1 MKKTKFF
8 MLLLLTIY
16 CFCLSSFGQ
25 NKSLTFSTWIF
36 TWDSLCDNFP
46 VQDYYVFFPDSIVI
60 NQTMEDNVC
69 SMGKYV
75 LQDSL
80 VFMKFYCDEKNYYY
94 DTNPFDTIQYS
105 AIIKGNTLLLQ
116 ERGYW
121 IDGNYIRDTYTIPK
135 EYIFKRKNSLY

>member
-1 MKKTKFF
+1 

-94 DTNPFDTIQYS
+94 DTEDFEMNRQNKTFTIRGQFGHRPNNS
-105 AIIKGNTLLLQ
+105 KIQIAFLQ
-116 ERGYW
+116 IE
-121 IDGNYIRDTYTIPK
+121 TTQ
-135 EYIFKRKNSLY
+135 